1 MKATQQNPE
10 SRKPAPSG
18 WLAIDKPA
26 GMSSFGVVSAV
37 RRITGAAKAGHGGT
51 LDPFAEGLLPVAL
64 GEATKTL
71 AMVLAGDKKYRCWI
85 RFGAETDTG
94 DLQGQVVARDDRWPD
109 PLALTEA
116 LRHFVG
122 AIEQIPPAYSAL
134 HVDGE
139 RAYARAR
146 RGEAVVMAPRPV
158 HIHHL
163 ELENYAE
170 GVAILAVH
178 CGKGTYMRSLARDLA
193 RHVGCLGHLERLLRT
208 WTLGFTMQEAVTLDQ
223 LAEKV
228 AEGGLPK
235 ILLPVD
241 RVLDDIPVLRLRAD
255 AWHRIRNGQAVR
267 VPAAT
272 SPIGTVRLLT
282 PAGQFGAIGVVET
295 MADAAEECLCRPQRL
310 FLTS

>member
-1 MKATQQNPE
+1 MTRKIRQQG
-10 SRKPAPSG
+10 PSG
-18 WLAIDKPA
+18 WLAIDKPV

-37 RRITGAAKAGHGGT
+37 RRLTGAAKAGHGGT

-71 AMVLAGDKKYRCWI
+71 SMVLAGDKKYRCWI

-94 DLQGQVVARDDRWPD
+94 DREGEVTSRDDCRPD
-109 PLALTEA
+109 PLALTAA
-116 LRHFVG
+116 LGHFVG
-122 AIEQIPPAYSAL
+122 AIEQIPPVYSAL

-139 RAYARAR
+139 RAYALAR
-146 RGEAVVMAPRPV
+146 RGAEVIMTPRQV

-170 GVAILAVH
+170 GMAILAVH

-208 WTLGFTMQEAVTLDQ
+208 ETLGFTMQESVTLDQ
-223 LAEKV
+223 LTRKV
-228 AEGGLPK
+228 VEGGLHDT
-235 ILLPVD
+235 LFPVD

-255 AWHRIRNGQAVR
+255 AWHRIQNGQAVR
-267 VPAAT
+267 VPTAT
-272 SPIGTVRLLT
+272 GQVGPVRLLT
-282 PAGQFGAIGVVET
+282 PEGRFGAIGHLDE
-295 MADAAEECLCRPQRL
+295 ASDGQDWRQCRPQRL
-310 FLTS
+310 FRTV